1 MIGDDVLLDKKQ
13 VLDSFQDL
21 PDKVSSE
28 ELIERILF
36 IRLINQRVEKAKH
49 TEGTPHEV
57 FMLEFADFKNQVKA
71 QRERSVK

>member
-1 MIGDDVLLDKKQ
+1 MIGEDVLLDKKQ

-36 IRLINQRVEKAKH
+36 IRLINERVEKAKH
-49 TEGTPHEV
+49 TEGTPHDA
-57 FMLEFADFKNQVKA
+57 FMLEFADFKNQLKS
-71 QRERSVK
+71 QQERGV

>member
-1 MIGDDVLLDKKQ
+1 MMTEDVLLDKKQ

-36 IRLINQRVEKAKH
+36 IKLIEERLQAQNEVPNATVMQELQDLRRQKLASLAK
-49 TEGTPHEV
+49 
-57 FMLEFADFKNQVKA
+57 N
-71 QRERSVK
+71 ER